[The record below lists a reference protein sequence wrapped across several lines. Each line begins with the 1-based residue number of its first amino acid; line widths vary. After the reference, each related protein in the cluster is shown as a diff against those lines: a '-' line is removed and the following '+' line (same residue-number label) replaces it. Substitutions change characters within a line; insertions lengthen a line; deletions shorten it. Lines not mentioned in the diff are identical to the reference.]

1 MHKIKSVV
9 IGLSR
14 KKSIKRIFSKGKK
27 KKKALVK
34 GSKVAQRLAERV
46 RGRE

>member
-14 KKSIKRIFSKGKK
+14 KKSIKRIFSKEKK
-27 KKKALVK
+27 KNALVK